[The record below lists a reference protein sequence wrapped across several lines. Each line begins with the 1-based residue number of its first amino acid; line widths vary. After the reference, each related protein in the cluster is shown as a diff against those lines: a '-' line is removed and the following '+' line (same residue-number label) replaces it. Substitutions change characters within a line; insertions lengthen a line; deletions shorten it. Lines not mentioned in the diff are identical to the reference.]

1 MKRTQIDERSLM
13 DYPDSKEVKVNEC
26 TNANNQTDDWKHGLS
41 FLEDYGYNLDQLQ
54 PFSRIS
60 IQTDTSLT
68 SIGGR
73 SAPYCRYSSIVSFL
87 GYPPSFLSTTASNL
101 SSCSKVHRR

>member
-26 TNANNQTDDWKHGLS
+26 TNANNQTGDWKHGLS
-41 FLEDYGYNLDQLQ
+41 FLEEYGYNLDQLQ

-73 SAPYCRYSSIVSFL
+73 SAPTVDIL
-87 GYPPSFLSTTASNL
+87 Q
-101 SSCSKVHRR
+101 

>member
-1 MKRTQIDERSLM
+1 MQITK
-13 DYPDSKEVKVNEC
+13 PGN
-26 TNANNQTDDWKHGLS
+26 DWKHGLS

-73 SAPYCRYSSIVSFL
+73 SAPTVDIL
-87 GYPPSFLSTTASNL
+87 Q
-101 SSCSKVHRR
+101 